1 MISKFN
7 SAYAKKLHKTRRRGA
22 TLMEMVAWLAL
33 AAMIIAGALVLWNVA
48 NGSRQ
53 TTTAMTQLNQ
63 IQTAV
68 RTLYSGQP
76 SYTGLSTQVL
86 VDSKALQ
93 QSMISGATIR
103 HAYNGAVTVTP
114 VPTTNGGANSAF
126 RISFANVP
134 QDACQQMLTKDL
146 GRGLYEA
153 GAPGG
158 KANQPALPFTL
169 LAAKGACSQAYN
181 MVTWTFI

>member
-7 SAYAKKLHKTRRRGA
+7 SAYARKLHKTRKRGA

-48 NGSRQ
+48 NSSRQ
-53 TTTAMTQLNQ
+53 TTTALTQLNQ

-68 RTLYSGQP
+68 RTLYSGQS
-76 SYTGLSTQVL
+76 SYVGLSTAVL
-86 VDSKALQ
+86 VNSKALQ
-93 QSMISGATIR
+93 QSMISGTAIR
-103 HAYNGAVTVTP
+103 HAYNGAVTVAP
-114 VPTTNGGANSAF
+114 ATTTGGGANSGF
-126 RISFANVP
+126 TISFANIP

-153 GAPGG
+153 GVGTMVG
-158 KANQPALPFTL
+158 QPNLPFTL
-169 LAAKGACSQAYN
+169 VLATGQCSGPYN
-181 MVTWTFI
+181 TVKWTFI

>member
-1 MISKFN
+1 MISKIN
-7 SAYAKKLHKTRRRGA
+7 SAYARKLHNNRKRGA

-48 NGSRQ
+48 NSSRQ
-53 TTTAMTQLNQ
+53 TTTALTQLNQ

-68 RTLYSGQP
+68 RTLYSGQS
-76 SYTGLSTQVL
+76 SYTGLTTAIL
-86 VDSKALQ
+86 VNSKALQ

-114 VPTTNGGANSAF
+114 VATTNGGANSGF
-126 RISFANVP
+126 TVSFANIP

-153 GAPGG
+153 GASA
-158 KANQPALPFTL
+158 KAQQPNLPFS
-169 LAAKGACSQAYN
+169 LANATASCTATYN
-181 MVTWTFI
+181 TVTWTFI